1 MGININTL
9 FDFYKIDEKIKN
21 TENQEKE
28 DEDKKI

>member
-9 FDFYKIDEKIKN
+9 FDLYKIDEKIEN
-21 TENQEKE
+21 TENQEEE